1 MESKES
7 EQKRRERERRAL
19 AERTGRLR
27 LVLLQK
33 CQSCNQHYIYGL
45 IHVASYHR
53 MMQQTASI
61 RHTLRV
67 RLRSAIK
74 SIRAVTSPWGPR
86 LLSFLIRSVSGQML
100 SLTVL
105 IFRQDCI
112 DSSLAR
118 LKLEG
123 LQLVESNLQKWTSK
137 RKETP
142 KMQLVLERVGKIL
155 PPVRFAL
162 PFLHILAFKIVRIVV
177 VYHGICVLSLSLC
190 LDH

>member
-1 MESKES
+1 
-7 EQKRRERERRAL
+7 
-19 AERTGRLR
+19 
-27 LVLLQK
+27 
-33 CQSCNQHYIYGL
+33 
-45 IHVASYHR
+45 

-142 KMQLVLERVGKIL
+142 KMQLVLERMGKMQNLTAGTICSPL
-155 PPVRFAL
+155 PPHL
-162 PFLHILAFKIVRIVV
+162 
-177 VYHGICVLSLSLC
+177 GIQDSGGISWYMCTLSQFMPRPLRA
-190 LDH
+190 